1 MIWEDVM
8 IRTIALY
15 LYALGLVLPP
25 AAVVAGLFL
34 LVMPRKAQV
43 RPFRKVRQA
52 A

>member
-1 MIWEDVM
+1 MM

-15 LYALGLVLPP
+15 LYTLGLVLPP

-34 LVMPRKAQV
+34 LAMPRKAEIRQ
-43 RPFRKVRQA
+43 FGKVRQA